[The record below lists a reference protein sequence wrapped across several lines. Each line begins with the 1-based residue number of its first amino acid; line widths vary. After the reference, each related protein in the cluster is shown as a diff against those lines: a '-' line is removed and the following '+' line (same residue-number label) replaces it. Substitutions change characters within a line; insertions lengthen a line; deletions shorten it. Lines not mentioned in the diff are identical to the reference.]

1 MIRIAGVPVRTRLP
15 ATAWVIAG
23 LLVLFTM
30 APSLAHFIT
39 SGGAATAELRLAS
52 VGHLLASF
60 AD

>member
-1 MIRIAGVPVRTRLP
+1 
-15 ATAWVIAG
+15 
-23 LLVLFTM
+23 M

-39 SGGAATAELRLAS
+39 SGGGSTAELRLAS